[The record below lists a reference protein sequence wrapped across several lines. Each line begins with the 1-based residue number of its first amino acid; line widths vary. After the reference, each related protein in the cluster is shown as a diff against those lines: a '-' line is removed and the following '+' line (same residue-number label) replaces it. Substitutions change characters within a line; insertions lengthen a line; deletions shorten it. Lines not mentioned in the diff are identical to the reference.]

1 MAKDMIKAT
10 NEIDALIGQKIR
22 SRRWMFGMTQK
33 DLADEIGISFQQVQK
48 IETGANRIAA
58 SRLWDIAQ
66 VLGVSIGYFFP
77 EE

>member
-10 NEIDALIGQKIR
+10 NEIDRFIGQKIR

-33 DLADEIGISFQQVQK
+33 DLADEVGISFQQIQK

-58 SRLWDIAQ
+58 SRLWDIAKALD
-66 VLGVSIGYFFP
+66 VGIAYFFP